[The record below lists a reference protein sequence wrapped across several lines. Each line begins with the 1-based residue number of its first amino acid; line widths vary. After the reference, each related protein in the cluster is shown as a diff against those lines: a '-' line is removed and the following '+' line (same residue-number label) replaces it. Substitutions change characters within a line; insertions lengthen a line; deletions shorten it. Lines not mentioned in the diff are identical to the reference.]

1 MTRRLHPFARAA
13 ALVVLV
19 SVTAALAAGCVDPT
33 KDTVIFT
40 TTTRDPS
47 ASTSADVNPTIPPVG
62 IDDFERGLDD
72 AVKAKDLC
80 AFVDAVD
87 LTRPDTSDP
96 DVARDA
102 YEALA
107 AATHDAAAFV
117 PAELRTAWSA
127 IEASTDEAEATL
139 RRVRGDVTNPAVRG
153 VFDSSAFSAAFDQ
166 VTGWTDVH
174 CR

>member
-1 MTRRLHPFARAA
+1 
-13 ALVVLV
+13 V
-19 SVTAALAAGCVDPT
+19 SL
-33 KDTVIFT
+33 
-40 TTTRDPS
+40 
-47 ASTSADVNPTIPPVG
+47 
-62 IDDFERGLDD
+62 DDFERGLDD

-96 DVARDA
+96 DVAMDA

-107 AATHDAAAFV
+107 AATHAAAAFV
-117 PAELRTAWSA
+117 PSELRTAWSA
-127 IEASTDEAEATL
+127 IEASNDQAASTV
-139 RRVRGDVTNPAVRG
+139 RRVHGDVSDPAVRG
-153 VFDSSAFSAAFDQ
+153 VFDSPDFATAFDA